1 MCGIGGI
8 LGFSGTSSDLD
19 QRLESLRHALSHRG
33 PDANGRYVSLDLD
46 CGLVHAR
53 LAILGLAPTGRQP
66 MTAADGRYW
75 ITFNGEIYNFRSL
88 RQELESEGCRFVSES
103 DTEVLLHLFR
113 RDGPRCVERL
123 EGMFAFV
130 IWDTLER
137 TAFAARDP
145 FGIKPLYYRIGT
157 GGEFL
162 FASELKALLQA
173 DSGPRSLNP
182 GAALGYLLFGS
193 VPEPETLIQG
203 VRCLPAGHR
212 LFWKAGRVS
221 LESYWQPSFPVESM
235 DWEEAVTRA
244 REALEDSIRRHF
256 VSDVPVGVFLS
267 GGLDST
273 ALVALASRIGVRE
286 LRTFSLQFDEA
297 TFDESAVAKQ
307 TAAHFGYSFEPWR
320 LNAEAARPVL
330 SEYLEAMDQP
340 SIDGFNTFC
349 VSRHAHR
356 SGMKVVLSGLGGDEL
371 FGGYASFRRMPQL
384 MLGMR
389 CLHATGL
396 RPLAARLLA
405 GKAGPLRRLSAAL
418 AAPPN
423 WGITH
428 WAMRGIF
435 TPAEALTLLPGY
447 LRDSRPLPSSD
458 QLLARLTV
466 PRGPNPPPTP
476 GDWVSRLEFE
486 RYLRNQLLR
495 DSDVY
500 SMAWAMELRVPFVD
514 RALFDRVAPIPAAH
528 RLATG
533 KKLLQAAVPELPEWV
548 TRRRKQGFVVPFSR
562 WALSEWK
569 DQLGATEGR
578 SAIPLSTW
586 YQRWALFAL
595 DQFLHKHGLETR

>member
-8 LGFSGTSSDLD
+8 LGFAGAPSELD
-19 QRLESLRHALSHRG
+19 RRLTGLRQALSHRG
-33 PDANGRYVSLDLD
+33 PDAHGQYVSPDRD

-66 MTAADGRYW
+66 MTVGDQRHW
-75 ITFNGEIYNFRSL
+75 ITFTGEIYNFRAL
-88 RQELESEGCRFVSES
+88 RKELESEGCNFVSES
-103 DTEVLLHLFR
+103 DTEVILHLFL
-113 RDGPRCVERL
+113 RDGPRCVDRL
-123 EGMFAFV
+123 EGMFALV
-130 IWDTLER
+130 IWDAVER

-145 FGIKPLYYRIGT
+145 FGIKPLYYRIGP

-162 FASELKALLQA
+162 FASEVKALLQA
-173 DSGPRSLNP
+173 DPGPKVLNP
-182 GAALGYLLFGS
+182 DAALGYLLSGS

-203 VRCLPAGHR
+203 IRSLPAGHR
-212 LFWKAGRVS
+212 LSWNAGRIS
-221 LESYWQPSFPVESM
+221 LESYWKPEFPVRDME
-235 DWEEAVTRA
+235 WEEAVSTCRS
-244 REALEDSIRRHF
+244 ALEDSIRRHF

-273 ALVALASRIGVRE
+273 ALVALASRIGIRE
-286 LRTFSLQFDEA
+286 LRTFSLQFEEA
-297 TFDESAVAKQ
+297 SFDESEVARQ

-384 MLGMR
+384 MRFIQVLQ
-389 CLHATGL
+389 ATGM
-396 RPLAARLLA
+396 RPLARRILSSP
-405 GKAGPLRRLSAAL
+405 AGPRRRIAAAL
-418 AAPPN
+418 AAAPD

-435 TPAEALTLLPGY
+435 TPAEALALVPAY
-447 LRDSRPLPSSD
+447 LEAGQKLPSGE
-458 QLLARLTV
+458 QLLSRLV
-466 PRGPNPPPTP
+466 AAPGPQPPPSP
-476 GDWVSRLEFE
+476 RDWVSRLEFE

-495 DSDVY
+495 DSDVF

-514 RALFDRVAPIPAAH
+514 RALFDRVATIPSAH

-533 KKLLQAAVPELPEWV
+533 KQLLQAAIPELPEWV
-548 TRRRKQGFVVPFSR
+548 TRRRKQGFVVPFSK
-562 WALSEWK
+562 WALSEW
-569 DQLGATEGR
+569 QHELGATENR
-578 SAIPLSTW
+578 SAIPLTTW

-595 DQFLHKHGLETR
+595 DQFVSRHGLKR